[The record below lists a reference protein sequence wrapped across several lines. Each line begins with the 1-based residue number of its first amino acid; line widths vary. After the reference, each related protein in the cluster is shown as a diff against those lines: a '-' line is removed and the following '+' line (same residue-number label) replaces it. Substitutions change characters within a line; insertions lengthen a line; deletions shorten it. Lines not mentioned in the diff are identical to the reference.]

1 MSEVTEQI
9 PAIMLLR
16 RFLRQLS
23 AQKRKTIRCV
33 HTEATEFH
41 GLKILQK
48 FFIANLMMLI
58 PHLLI
63 DKVYKTRDCKI
74 MVFDEFYAKKY
85 RERINFAHGI
95 LYNQPSF

>member
-1 MSEVTEQI
+1 
-9 PAIMLLR
+9 
-16 RFLRQLS
+16 
-23 AQKRKTIRCV
+23 
-33 HTEATEFH
+33 
-41 GLKILQK
+41 
-48 FFIANLMMLI
+48 MMLI

-85 RERINFAHGI
+85 RERINFAPGI